1 MTTRRG
7 FIQSVVAAI
16 GAVVMPKV
24 AVAESEVPIAIT
36 EQTEEF
42 GAAADKIIIFARAV
56 TQARIDEYTDQGFT
70 VLVTGWTDDN

>member
-24 AVAESEVPIAIT
+24 AVAEAEVPIAIT
-36 EQTEEF
+36 KQTEAF
-42 GAAADKIIIFARAV
+42 GPPTDKIIIFARAV

-70 VLVTGWTDDN
+70 VLVSGWTDDN